1 MKKFYM
7 GFFRLLSVFSLLL
20 VGCSTNHSQQTIEQH
35 APPVSQS
42 SGNEESGQRQA
53 IPLGHGRQVWKQSG
67 LTGITVSAIF

>member
-20 VGCSTNHSQQTIEQH
+20 VGCSTNHSQQTIEQY
-35 APPVSQS
+35 APPASQS

-53 IPLGHGRQVWKQSG
+53 IPLGHEMITLEAG
-67 LTGITVSAIF
+67 LEAVRFDGD